1 MKMRCCL
8 TIIRSVLL
16 LGAMSLLVGGTAAVP
31 TQASNDK
38 KAEEDSMLPAHTIQ
52 SPVIP
57 PIDADVPANFQ
68 TASFGL
74 G

>member
-1 MKMRCCL
+1 MVKAQGNNG
-8 TIIRSVLL
+8 SK
-16 LGAMSLLVGGTAAVP
+16 AMEGSLITP
-31 TQASNDK
+31 YKID
-38 KAEEDSMLPAHTIQ
+38 

-57 PIDADVPANFQ
+57 PIDAAAPSNFQ